1 MPSCARK
8 KLRYWPASDG
18 AAGSGR
24 LDQNLGTALQD
35 PYPTGGPKMTNRTD
49 LMTMQRILR
58 GCCIAG
64 LVLLVGIGL
73 GPANW
78 QPRSG
83 LGWEIDHFVGYCVI
97 TLVVCIAWPR
107 PFVVAGV
114 LIVFAVVLEAL
125 QALTPDRWSNPM
137 AAFYSACG
145 VLAGALLAYVFIRA
159 WTRFQ

>member
-1 MPSCARK
+1 
-8 KLRYWPASDG
+8 
-18 AAGSGR
+18 
-24 LDQNLGTALQD
+24 
-35 PYPTGGPKMTNRTD
+35 MTSQIELTKI
-49 LMTMQRILR
+49 QRILR

-83 LGWEIDHFVGYCVI
+83 LGWEIDHFAGYFVI
-97 TLVVCIAWPR
+97 TLVVCMAWPR
-107 PFVVAGV
+107 PFVVAAA

-125 QALTPDRWSNPM
+125 QALTPDRWSNPL

-145 VLAGALLAYVFIRA
+145 VLAGALLAYVFIRTWA
-159 WTRFQ
+159 RFQSNRAQKSSPYQNT